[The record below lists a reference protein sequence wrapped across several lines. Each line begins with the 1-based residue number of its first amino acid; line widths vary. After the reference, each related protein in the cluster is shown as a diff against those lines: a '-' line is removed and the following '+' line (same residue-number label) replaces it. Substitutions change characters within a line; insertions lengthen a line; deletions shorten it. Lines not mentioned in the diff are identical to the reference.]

1 MSNGL
6 KVPVKDAE
14 NVKKHLQSLGVFDS
28 GKKVKRRRDY
38 VIFPIKYPVEMIY
51 KVVEEEFIDD
61 HRFKF
66 QDYLKE
72 FLSQSQIDIFGHSYD
87 VIGNIAIIRVPSVL
101 ASYENKI
108 ADSLLKAHRNIKKV
122 YKKAGSVK
130 GKSRT
135 RELVHLGGG
144 KGTITQHN
152 EYGCRYMLDVS
163 KVYFSP
169 RLAYER
175 NRILEIVRD
184 GEVIIDFFSG
194 VGPFS
199 IILAKNRDVQIY
211 SMDANPLAYK
221 YLKKNIIL
229 NNVVNKVIPVFGNCL
244 DVAPKGIANRVIM
257 NLPKSSDEYL
267 SLAFDVIKKGV
278 IHFYSISYKDD
289 LYDSKIIFIKNI
301 AKNKK
306 RKINILNKRVVRS
319 YSPNNYLIA
328 IDIFVDDSH

>member
-1 MSNGL
+1 MSSGI

-14 NVKKHLQSLGVFDS
+14 NVKKYLQSLGVFDS
-28 GKKVKRRRDY
+28 GKKVKRRRAY

-51 KVVEEEFIDD
+51 KVVEEEFTDNLK
-61 HRFKF
+61 FKF
-66 QDYLKE
+66 QDYLKG

-87 VIGNIAIIRVPSVL
+87 VIGNIAIIRVPNVL
-101 ASYENKI
+101 VSYENKI
-108 ADSLLKAHRNIKKV
+108 AESLVKAHKNIKNV
-122 YKKAGSVK
+122 YKNASAVK

-152 EYGCRYMLDVS
+152 EYGCVYMLDVS

-184 GEVIIDFFSG
+184 GEIIVDFFAG

-199 IILAKNRDVQIY
+199 ILLAKNRNVEIY
-211 SMDANPLAYK
+211 SIDANPLAYK

-229 NNVVNKVIPVFGNCL
+229 NKVVNKVIPIFGNCL
-244 DVAPKGIANRVIM
+244 EVAPKGIANRVIM

-289 LYDSKIIFIKNI
+289 LYDSEMIFIKNI
-301 AKNKK
+301 AKSKK
-306 RKINILNKRVVRS
+306 RKISILNKRVVRS

-328 IDIFVDDSH
+328 IDISVDDSH